1 MERQPS
7 TFDGAGAGIVA
18 GASVIALFL
27 VYDALRMN
35 PVATPMEFARVLFG
49 VEGPDL
55 GVTDLGSGGTRAATI
70 ATAVFRLIA
79 YTGLHFLVFAGLGVL
94 AARLFAH
101 FKIPP
106 NAFTGALYGL
116 TACSAVLF
124 AAFVVV
130 WPPVTGPS
138 VLGVLIANACA
149 GAIIGIQ
156 LRGGRKK
163 PESLKGVMF

>member
-7 TFDGAGAGIVA
+7 TFDGVGAGLLA

-49 VEGPDL
+49 VEGPAL
-55 GVTDLGSGGTRAATI
+55 GVTDSGSGATRAATI

-79 YTGLHFLVFAGLGVL
+79 YTGMHFLVFAGLGAL
-94 AARLFAH
+94 AARLFAR
-101 FKIPP
+101 FRIPP

-116 TACSAVLF
+116 TACTAVLF
-124 AAFVVV
+124 AAFMIV

-138 VLGVLIANACA
+138 VVGILIANACA

-156 LRGGRKK
+156 LRGGQRK
-163 PESLKGVMF
+163 PDSLKSVPF